1 MVTVPGEY
9 GPAVAFLSEVGI
21 SFVLMLMVLFVTNT
35 PRLARYTGLLA
46 GLLIAT
52 YITLEAPLSGMSMN
66 PARTLASALPS
77 NEWLGIWI
85 YFTAPVIGMLTAAQ
99 AYLWL
104 RGAGRVRCAKLHHE
118 NAYRC
123 IFCEF
128 HTQQRRS
135 GHPASSTAVDNWT
148 LVPTWE

>member
-1 MVTVPGEY
+1 V
-9 GPAVAFLSEVGI
+9 VAFLAEVGI
-21 SFVLMLMVLFVTNT
+21 SSVLMLTVLFVSNT

-46 GLLIAT
+46 GLLVAT

-77 NEWLGIWI
+77 SQWVGIWV
-85 YFTAPVIGMLTAAQ
+85 YFTAPLIGMLAAAQ

-104 RGAGRVRCAKLHHE
+104 QGAGRVRCAKLHHD

-128 HTQQRRS
+128 HTEQR
-135 GHPASSTAVDNWT
+135 
-148 LVPTWE
+148 